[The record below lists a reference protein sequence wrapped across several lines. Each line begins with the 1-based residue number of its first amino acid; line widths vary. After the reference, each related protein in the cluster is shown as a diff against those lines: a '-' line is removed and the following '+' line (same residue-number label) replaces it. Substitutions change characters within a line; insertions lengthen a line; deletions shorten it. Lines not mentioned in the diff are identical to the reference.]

1 MTTPSQAGG
10 TGQDSIAIN
19 PRLNAEQVLLRLLE
33 LIRSSKSAA
42 DFTQEKLSKVMGFE
56 MPSHVPGEYGFGE
69 QITRDWWYGME
80 MRVKPRTG
88 GRFNFSFDS
97 VPGTDP
103 PMTDI
108 CQVDFDQFT
117 AALEEM
123 GFTRQRYYG
132 EHGRYIKDWFDNA
145 TMRIEV
151 YPRGERVW
159 TPEKDSGRACVQM
172 VLIP

>member
-1 MTTPSQAGG
+1 MTTTSQTGG
-10 TGQDSIAIN
+10 TGQDSAAIN

-42 DFTQEKLSKVMGFE
+42 DFTQEKLSKVMGIE
-56 MPSHVPGEYGFGE
+56 MPSHAPGEYGSGE
-69 QITRDWWYGME
+69 QITPDWWYGME

-88 GRFNFSFDS
+88 ARFNFSFDS
-97 VPGTDP
+97 APGTDP

-117 AALEEM
+117 AALEAM
-123 GFTRQRYYG
+123 GFARQRYYG

-145 TMRIEV
+145 NMRIEV